1 MSYLQSLNE
10 VQRKAVTHTDGPVMV
25 IAGPGS
31 GKTRVL
37 TYRIAYLIEKGAIP
51 QHILA
56 LTFTNK
62 AAREMKERIAAVVG
76 PKGDRVWAGTFHSI
90 FARIL
95 RMEASKIGYPP
106 TFTIYDRDDSKSL
119 VSDIVREMKLDPK
132 QYNSG
137 GILARISS
145 AKSNLITPE
154 MYAKDEDLILYDRMN
169 KRPMIYEIYERY
181 YKRCYQ
187 AGAMDF
193 DDLLLQM
200 FRLLYENTDHVRQK
214 YQRIFQYILVDEF
227 QDTNY
232 LQYAIIKLLAKY
244 EGSPNNICIVGD
256 DAQSIYSFRG
266 ATIEN
271 ILQFEQ
277 DFPGATTYKLE
288 QNYRSTEHIVQAA
301 NKVIQ
306 NNFKQ
311 IPKEIWTQLGAGHR
325 IKLIKAVSDV
335 EEGRLVASLI
345 IEYKNRFHL
354 EHKDIAILYRTNAQ
368 SRVFEEQLR
377 RQNLPYRIFGGLS
390 FYQRKEVK
398 DVLAYLRLSVNEK
411 DDEALK
417 RIINYPKRGI
427 GKATMDQIAEVA
439 ATQGMSMWKVLTS
452 GAYHTKGKLSA
463 FVQLIEKFRKKASE
477 ANAYD
482 VALLVARESGIYEE
496 LRHDNSLEGINR
508 VDNVNALLDGIKEFV
523 ENDIVDYITF
533 DLEAGEIAEDLES
546 LAIDRSLSAYLANIA
561 LLTDLDEGDQKEA
574 DYVSLMTTH
583 TAKGLEW
590 KSVFVVGLEE
600 NLFPSYLSMGSPDQ
614 LDEER
619 RLFYVSITRAKQLLT
634 LSYAA
639 SRYQFGQFR
648 YNDPSRFLEEIDE
661 AHFET
666 TVDRRVKPI
675 LPEPKLL
682 ADRPSRKRD
691 FEPRVSP
698 ADFKPSPSDSITEG
712 MEVLHLQFGRGKVI
726 SIDGARENRVATI
739 HFNNGDDSERR
750 IMLRFAKLQI
760 VN

>member
-10 VQRKAVTHTDGPVMV
+10 VQRQAVMHTDGPVMV

-37 TYRIAYLIEKGAIP
+37 TYRIAYLIEKGIPP

-62 AAREMKERIAAVVG
+62 AAREMKERIATVVG
-76 PKGDRVWAGTFHSI
+76 SKGERVWAGTFHSI

-95 RMEASKIGYPP
+95 RVEAARIGYPP

-119 VSDIVREMKLDPK
+119 VNDIVREMKLDTK
-132 QYNSG
+132 QYNASG
-137 GILARISS
+137 VLARISS

-154 MYAKDEDLILYDRMN
+154 KYAKDDELVLYDRMN

-181 YKRCYQ
+181 YKRCIQ

-200 FRLLYENTDHVRQK
+200 FRLLYENTDHVREK
-214 YQRIFQYILVDEF
+214 YQRIFQYMLVDEF

-232 LQYAIIKLLAKY
+232 LQYAIIKLLALY
-244 EGSPNNICIVGD
+244 PGSAHNICIVGD

-271 ILQFEQ
+271 ILMFER
-277 DFPGATTYKLE
+277 DFPTVIVYKLE
-288 QNYRSTEHIVQAA
+288 QNYRSTEHIVKAA

-306 NNFKQ
+306 NNNKQ
-311 IPKEIWTQLGAGHR
+311 IPKEIWTQLGTGQR

-335 EEGRLVASLI
+335 EEGRLVASTI
-345 IEYKNRFHL
+345 IEFKNRFHL
-354 EHKDIAILYRTNAQ
+354 EHNDIAILYRTNAQ
-368 SRVFEEQLR
+368 SRVFEEHLR

-398 DVLAYLRLSVNEK
+398 DILAYLRLAVNEK

-427 GKATMDQIAEVA
+427 GKATLDQIASA
-439 ATQGMSMWKVLTS
+439 AVNQGVSMWSILTNS
-452 GAYHTKGKLSA
+452 TQAKGKLYA
-463 FVQLIEKFRKKASE
+463 FIQMIEKFRKKASDST
-477 ANAYD
+477 AYD
-482 VALLVARESGIYEE
+482 AALLVARESGIYEE
-496 LRHDNSLEGINR
+496 LRQDTSIEGISRLENA
-508 VDNVNALLDGIKEFV
+508 NALLDGIKEFV
-523 ENDIVDYITF
+523 ENDVLDFI
-533 DLEAGEIAEDLES
+533 GEDENGNEERHL
-546 LAIDRSLSAYLANIA
+546 DRSLAAYLTNIA
-561 LLTDLDEGDQKEA
+561 LLTDMDDKSKETP
-574 DYVSLMTTH
+574 DYISLMTTH
-583 TAKGLEW
+583 TAKGLEF

-600 NLFPSYLSMGSPDQ
+600 NLFPSYLSLGSPDQ

-619 RLFYVSITRAKQLLT
+619 RLFYVSITRAKQFLT
-634 LSYAA
+634 LSYAT

-648 YNDPSRFLEEIDE
+648 YNDPSRFLDEIDE
-661 AHFET
+661 MHFEAA
-666 TVDRRVKPI
+666 VDRRVKPI

-682 ADRPSRKRD
+682 VDRPGRKRD
-691 FEPRVSP
+691 YEPRVSP
-698 ADFKPSPSDSITEG
+698 ADFKPSPTESIAEG
-712 MEVLHLQFGRGKVI
+712 MEVLHMQFGKGRVVA
-726 SIDGARENRVATI
+726 IDGARENRVATI
-739 HFNNGDDSERR
+739 HFDDGDDSERR

-760 VN
+760 VD

>member
-10 VQRKAVTHTDGPVMV
+10 AQQKAVTHVNGPVMV

-37 TYRIAYLIEKGAIP
+37 TYRIAYLIEQGILP
-51 QHILA
+51 HHILA

-62 AAREMKERIAAVVG
+62 AAREMKERIGAVVG

-95 RMEASKIGYPP
+95 RVEALKINYPP

-119 VSDIVREMKLDPK
+119 VSDILREMRLDPK
-132 QYNSG
+132 QYNASAV
-137 GILARISS
+137 LARISS
-145 AKSNLITPE
+145 AKSNLISPE
-154 MYAKDEDLILYDRMN
+154 KYAKDEDLMLYDRMN
-169 KRPMIYEIYERY
+169 KKPLIYEVYDRY
-181 YKRCYQ
+181 CKRCMQ

-200 FRLLYENTDHVRQK
+200 YRLLYENTDHVREK

-232 LQYAIIKLLAKY
+232 LQYSIIKLLTLY
-244 EGSPNNICIVGD
+244 PGSAHHICIVGD

-271 ILQFEQ
+271 ILQFEH
-277 DFPGATTYKLE
+277 DFPEVITYKLE
-288 QNYRSTEHIVQAA
+288 QNYRSTEHIVEAA
-301 NKVIQ
+301 NKVIKHNQ
-306 NNFKQ
+306 KQ
-311 IPKEIWTQLGAGHR
+311 IPKLIWTQLGSGQR
-325 IKLIKAVSDV
+325 IRLIKAVSDV
-335 EEGRLVASLI
+335 EEGRLVASAI

-354 EHKDIAILYRTNAQ
+354 ENREIAILYRTNAQ

-377 RQNLPYRIFGGLS
+377 RQNLVYKIFGGLS

-398 DVLAYLRLSVNEK
+398 DILAYIRLTVNER

-427 GKATMDQIAEVA
+427 GKTTVDHIAELAVA
-439 ATQGMSMWKVLTS
+439 QGVSMWAIITS
-452 GAYHTKGKLSA
+452 GQYNAKGKLLA
-463 FVQLIEKFRKKASE
+463 FIQMMERFRKKAHE
-477 ANAYD
+477 ALAYD
-482 VALLVARESGIYEE
+482 VAVMVARESGIYEE
-496 LRHDNSLEGINR
+496 LRQDISIEGISRLENA
-508 VDNVNALLDGIKEFV
+508 NALLDGIKEFV
-523 ENDIVDYITF
+523 VNDVI
-533 DLEAGEIAEDLES
+533 ES
-546 LAIDRSLSAYLANIA
+546 PDETDERLIDRSLAGYLANIA
-561 LLTDLDEGDQKEA
+561 LLTDLDENTGEEPN
-574 DYVSLMTTH
+574 YISLMTTH

-590 KSVFVVGLEE
+590 KCVFVVGLEE
-600 NLFPSYLSMGSPDQ
+600 NLFPSYLSMGSPEQ

-619 RLFYVSITRAKQLLT
+619 RLFYVSITRAKSYLT
-634 LSYAA
+634 LSYAT

-661 AHFET
+661 EHFDT
-666 TVDRRVKPI
+666 TLERRGRTP

-682 ADRPSRKRD
+682 ADRPGRKRD
-691 FEPRVSP
+691 YEPRVNP
-698 ADFKPSPSDSITEG
+698 ADFKPSPSEQIAEG
-712 MEVLHLQFGRGKVI
+712 MEVLHMQFGRGRVV
-726 SIDGARENRVATI
+726 SIDGARDNRVATI
-739 HFNNGDDSERR
+739 QFDQGDDSERR

-760 VN
+760 VV